1 MTRALATTKHATL
14 ASSPRADARAD
25 RAVPERQRAYGL
37 RTAPSRDDDGG
48 DDPIEV
54 GEDLR
59 LRHAQHPPAQ
69 LAERAVPRAIVPG
82 APLMGCPI
90 DLDDEPHLGAR
101 EVDDGLP
108 DDELTTKRKPGL
120 GPRETAPEPLLRACG
135 IATHALCTFF
145 EELSASG
152 RNESTTVHED
162 LQEVGADARRAKFPA
177 QLP

>member
-1 MTRALATTKHATL
+1 MNRAFTITKHATHATL

-37 RTAPSRDDDGG
+37 HTSPSRDDDGG

-82 APLMGCPI
+82 APLMGCP
-90 DLDDEPHLGAR
+90 
-101 EVDDGLP
+101 
-108 DDELTTKRKPGL
+108 
-120 GPRETAPEPLLRACG
+120 ET
-135 IATHALCTFF
+135 
-145 EELSASG
+145 
-152 RNESTTVHED
+152 STTSRTLVH
-162 LQEVGADARRAKFPA
+162 AKSTMDSPMTS
-177 QLP
+177 